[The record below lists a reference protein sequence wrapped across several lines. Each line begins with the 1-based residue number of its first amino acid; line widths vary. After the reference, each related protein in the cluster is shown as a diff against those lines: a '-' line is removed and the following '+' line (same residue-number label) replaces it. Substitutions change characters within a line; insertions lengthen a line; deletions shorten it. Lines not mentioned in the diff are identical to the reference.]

1 MSQKLPVNNF
11 EWLKDTSQVNKDFI
25 KSYNDE
31 SEKGYFFEV
40 DAQYPERLYELYNN
54 LLFLLERMWIK
65 KIEKLVPKLHDKT
78 TMLYNQRLVLK
89 KV

>member
-40 DAQYPERLYELYNN
+40 DAQYLERLYELYNN